1 MLLTAYKINVND
13 NFPPAATVPN
23 SEMMLAGICNP
34 TKKTKEQH
42 KTLERIYPTNNALF
56 FICSSPEVG
65 FATWEIPVSVDGWL
79 LRTAPLSDGPGWRL
93 SCALTECLVDI
104 VREFQTCRTL
114 STGKKNCTQNALL
127 AVSNRTKLAQTVAI
141 TLNIARVHSAPPQ
154 NGPIP
159 IL

>member
-56 FICSSPEVG
+56 
-65 FATWEIPVSVDGWL
+65 
-79 LRTAPLSDGPGWRL
+79 LSAAHLKWGLQLEKFRFP
-93 SCALTECLVDI
+93 
-104 VREFQTCRTL
+104 
-114 STGKKNCTQNALL
+114 
-127 AVSNRTKLAQTVAI
+127 
-141 TLNIARVHSAPPQ
+141 
-154 NGPIP
+154 
-159 IL
+159 